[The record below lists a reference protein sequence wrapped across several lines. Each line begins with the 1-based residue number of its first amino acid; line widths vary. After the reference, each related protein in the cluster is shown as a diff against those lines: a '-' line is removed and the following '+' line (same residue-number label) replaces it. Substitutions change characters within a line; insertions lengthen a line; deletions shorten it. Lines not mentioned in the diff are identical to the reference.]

1 MRPPFRSQRV
11 ASASRCRQACTGR
24 PATDRGAE
32 CGQFIVGEPPSALG
46 RLVDEETCAYSAK
59 LPPSEAQPQD
69 AARPEDDGE
78 KSGVSDELW

>member
-1 MRPPFRSQRV
+1 MHR
-11 ASASRCRQACTGR
+11 R

-78 KSGVSDELW
+78 SPSVGQGIATNQDDSVVLHDRA